1 MVPAQDRALLLAL
14 LRQQAVF
21 KILSENKANAR
32 ALKRAAGG
40 GGILSF
46 SDEEDADAGEPD
58 GVIFTLDPALRR
70 AVDVREDHGLPEQFT
85 ARMGAEEF
93 RSYLVQRNG
102 QAVARVVERPLGE
115 RTVALVAA
123 PPEALAL
130 APVLYASILVEA
142 SEEPVSAGE

>member
-1 MVPAQDRALLLAL
+1 
-14 LRQQAVF
+14 
-21 KILSENKANAR
+21 
-32 ALKRAAGG
+32 
-40 GGILSF
+40 
-46 SDEEDADAGEPD
+46 
-58 GVIFTLDPALRR
+58 
-70 AVDVREDHGLPEQFT
+70 
-85 ARMGAEEF
+85 MGAEEF